1 MGAECSKQ
9 REHRC
14 KDPARGWH
22 PACVCE
28 AKRRPVQLTLTRDGE
43 QEELRSEMEK
53 GERAHRAPK
62 STVIVQL
69 CSEGDRKSVVG
80 LSRRMT

>member
-1 MGAECSKQ
+1 
-9 REHRC
+9 
-14 KDPARGWH
+14 
-22 PACVCE
+22 
-28 AKRRPVQLTLTRDGE
+28 
-43 QEELRSEMEK
+43 MEK
-53 GERAHRAPK
+53 GERAHRALK